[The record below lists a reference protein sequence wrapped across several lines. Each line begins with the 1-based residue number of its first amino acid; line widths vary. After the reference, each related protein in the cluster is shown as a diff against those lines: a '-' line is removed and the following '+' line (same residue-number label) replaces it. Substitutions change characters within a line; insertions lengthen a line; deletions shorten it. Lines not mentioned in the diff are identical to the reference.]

1 MAADSQILAGL
12 GSKAITPREPIQ
24 MSGFARSQMSTGV
37 HDDLYAKSLYLE
49 DGAGRKAFLIAVS
62 LIYLTPELVE
72 SIRAEIARRTG
83 ADPGSVIFSCT
94 HTHAGPALAAD
105 FYTAPTPGTYP
116 SYLVSQVAA
125 SAEAAYLDRRPS
137 RIGFGRTE
145 VFEMGRNRRALLYGG
160 LHPDPEVLV
169 MKIEDAGGNLRGV
182 AFNYGCHPST
192 LDWQNTLISEDWPH
206 YTHAEI
212 MKKCAMGGGEIW
224 SAYLQGAQG
233 DINCGYSSELSAVGV
248 DMPIRNYEFI
258 AKKGRQ
264 LAAVVLGALP
274 GIQTESRLDVSL
286 ASGLFDYPLRKEYP
300 VTPDEAARDAE
311 EAKAKLTE
319 MEKNP
324 AFAGTRRLDEA
335 RVRVF
340 STSQRL
346 AVARRRKEKG
356 WVPFL
361 KIEHQ
366 ALRVGKAV
374 FLTIPGEVFSE
385 IGLRIK
391 AESRYDWTFLLGIA
405 NGTGTSGYLPPAKE
419 FIQGDYEVDGCIYEP
434 SAEDVMVAACRDVMK
449 RVGG

>member
-1 MAADSQILAGL
+1 MRANSQILAGL
-12 GSKAITPREPIQ
+12 GSKTITPREPIQ

-49 DGAGRKAFLIAVS
+49 DGAGRKAFIIAVS
-62 LIYLTPELVE
+62 LVYLTPELVE
-72 SIRAEIARRTG
+72 SIRAEIAGRTG
-83 ADPGSVIFSCT
+83 TDPGSVIFSCT

-105 FYTAPTPGTYP
+105 FYTTPTPGSYP

-125 SAEAAYLDRRPS
+125 SAEAAYRDRQPS

-145 VFEMGRNRRALLYGG
+145 VFEMGRNRRTLLYGG
-160 LHPDPEVLV
+160 LHPDPEVLI

-182 AFNYGCHPST
+182 AYNYGCHPST

-206 YTHAEI
+206 YTNAEI
-212 MKKCAMGGGEIW
+212 AEKCSKGSEEIW
-224 SAYLQGAQG
+224 TAYLQGAQG

-258 AKKGRQ
+258 GKKGRQ
-264 LAAVVLGALP
+264 LAGAVLGGLA
-274 GIQTESRLDVSL
+274 GIRTEMHLDISL
-286 ASGLFDYPLRKEYP
+286 ASGFFDYPLRKEYP
-300 VTPDEAARDAE
+300 VTLDEALKEAE
-311 EAKAKLTE
+311 EARNGLAE
-319 MEKNP
+319 MEKQ
-324 AFAGTRRLDEA
+324 AAIAGTRRLDEA

-346 AVARRRKEKG
+346 AIARRRKEKG

-391 AESRYDWTFLLGIA
+391 AESTYDWTFLLGIA
-405 NGTGTSGYLPPAKE
+405 NGTGTSGYLPSAKE

-434 SAEDVMVAACRDVMK
+434 SAENVMVAACRDVMK
-449 RVGG
+449 RAGG